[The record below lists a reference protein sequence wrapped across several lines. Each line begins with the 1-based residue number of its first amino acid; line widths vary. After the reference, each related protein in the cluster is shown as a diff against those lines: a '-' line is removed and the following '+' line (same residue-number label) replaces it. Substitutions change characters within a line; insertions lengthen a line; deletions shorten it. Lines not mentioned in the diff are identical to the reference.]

1 MKNKKEII
9 FNILMFLPMIVAIIS
24 LFYLPK
30 IIPAH
35 YGAEFD
41 VDRWG
46 SKYEIL
52 IYGII
57 PIVFGEIMKVFVRT
71 DTNESNKKVRIYG
84 GIIGLGVFNVI
95 ILGFIY
101 NAFKLTSLS
110 EKRTVM
116 NLSQI
121 SFVMLGMVLVLVG
134 NMMPKTKMNKLTGI
148 RDRDGMQDEKTWN
161 IRQRVGGL
169 SMMIAGVIII
179 LINLFFR
186 ASSVVIFITLIVLLM
201 LIPIS
206 ILVNKWAVKKCT

>member
-1 MKNKKEII
+1 MKNKKDTI
-9 FNILMFLPMIVAIIS
+9 FNILMFLPMIVAVIS

-30 IIPAH
+30 SIPAH
-35 YGAEFD
+35 YGAGFD

-57 PIVFGEIMKVFVRT
+57 PIVFGGIMRVFFQT
-71 DTNESNKKVRIYG
+71 DTKESNKKVRIYG
-84 GIIGLGVFNVI
+84 GIIGLSVFNVI
-95 ILGFIY
+95 IFGFIY

-110 EKRTVM
+110 EELIAI

-121 SFVMLGMVLVLVG
+121 TFVTLGIALVLMG
-134 NMMPKTKMNKLTGI
+134 NIIPKTKMNKLTGI
-148 RDRDGMQDEKTWN
+148 RYKDGIQDERTWN

-169 SMMIAGVIII
+169 SMMIAGGIII
-179 LINLFFR
+179 LINIVFR
-186 ASSVVIFITLIVLLM
+186 ASSAVILISLIILPI

-206 ILVNKWAVKKCT
+206 ILVNKIVSK

>member
-24 LFYLPK
+24 LFYLPNS
-30 IIPAH
+30 IPAH
-35 YGAEFD
+35 YGAGFD

-52 IYGII
+52 VYGII
-57 PIVFGEIMKVFVRT
+57 PIVFGGLMRVIVQT
-71 DTNESNKKVRIYG
+71 DTKEPNKKVRIYG
-84 GIIGLGVFNVI
+84 GIIGLSVFNVI

-110 EKRTVM
+110 EKLIAI

-121 SFVMLGMVLVLVG
+121 TFVTLGIALVLMG
-134 NMMPKTKMNKLTGI
+134 NIIPKTKMNKLTGI
-148 RDRDGMQDEKTWN
+148 RYKDGMQDEKTWN

-169 SMMIAGVIII
+169 SMMIAGGIII
-179 LINLFFR
+179 LINLVFR
-186 ASSVVIFITLIVLLM
+186 ASSAVILITLIMLLIM
-201 LIPIS
+201 IPIS
-206 ILVNKWAVKKCT
+206 ILVNKIVSK